1 VAPVRTFIPAAGLGA
16 AKGAIMQG
24 GADLFPGTLEK
35 ANSPTAAPDL
45 TLAVRA
51 IMDFPMPGR
60 PIEKPK
66 RRIHA

>member
-1 VAPVRTFIPAAGLGA
+1 
-16 AKGAIMQG
+16 MQG